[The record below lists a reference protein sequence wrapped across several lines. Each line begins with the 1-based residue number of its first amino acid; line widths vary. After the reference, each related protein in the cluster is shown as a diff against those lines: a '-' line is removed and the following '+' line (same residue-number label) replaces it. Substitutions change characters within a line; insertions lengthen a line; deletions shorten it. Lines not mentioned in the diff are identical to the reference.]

1 LARFGSDKVVSNLA
15 AILNAHPLLL
25 VAVKLIVAMICGGII
40 GLERELN
47 RKPAGLRT
55 NILICMGATLLMITS
70 RHISG
75 GAPYTDPAR
84 LIAQILPGIGF
95 IGAGVILQAR
105 GSVHGLTTAATIL
118 VVAAIG
124 VNIGDGTFSVGLLT
138 TLLIIFVLVLLRRV
152 ERFIVARRRLFH
164 YTFKTD
170 DPAGTLSRLLALL
183 AQQSL
188 RLEDFTVGDAGAGAH
203 EVKFSVVTS
212 VHGNARLIEQ
222 LPRLGTEMH
231 ATMHVHTD

>member
-1 LARFGSDKVVSNLA
+1 M
-15 AILNAHPLLL
+15 NAHPLLL
-25 VAVKLIVAMICGGII
+25 VAIKLTVAMICGGII

-118 VVAAIG
+118 VVTALG
-124 VNIGDGTFSVGLLT
+124 VTIGDGAFAIASLT

-152 ERFIVARRRLFH
+152 ERFIVAHRRLYH

-170 DPAGTLSRLLALL
+170 DPTSALARLLALL
-183 AQQSL
+183 AEENL
-188 RLEDFTVGDAGAGAH
+188 RLEDFTVGEAGTGLH
-203 EVKFSVVTS
+203 EVKFGVITS
-212 VHGNARLIEQ
+212 VQGSARLVEQ
-222 LPRLGTEMH
+222 LPSLGTEVR